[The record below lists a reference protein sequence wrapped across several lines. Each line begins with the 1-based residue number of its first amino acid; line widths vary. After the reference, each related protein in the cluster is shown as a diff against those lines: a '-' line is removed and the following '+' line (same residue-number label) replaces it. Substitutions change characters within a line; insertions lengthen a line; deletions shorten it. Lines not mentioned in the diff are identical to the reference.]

1 MFWTI
6 ISEEKNL
13 SPINA
18 SISEKS
24 SKMALI
30 EAKQPIIGIFWLNF
44 LLVKFDQL
52 FDSISTIHIDLNLFL
67 N

>member
-6 ISEEKNL
+6 FSEEKNI

-24 SKMALI
+24 SKMELI
-30 EAKQPIIGIFWLNF
+30 EPKPTNYWNLLAQFLTCEIGLIIQ
-44 LLVKFDQL
+44 FD
-52 FDSISTIHIDLNLFL
+52 
-67 N
+67 

>member
-6 ISEEKNL
+6 FSEKENL

-24 SKMALI
+24 SKKALI
-30 EAKQPIIGIFWLNF
+30 KPKMAHYWDFLSQFFTADICLN
-44 LLVKFDQL
+44 
-52 FDSISTIHIDLNLFL
+52 I
-67 N
+67 

>member
-6 ISEEKNL
+6 FSEEKNL

-24 SKMALI
+24 SNKALI
-30 EAKQPIIGIFWLNF
+30 EPKTLFNGQLVPFSDHFFPAKIL
-44 LLVKFDQL
+44 
-52 FDSISTIHIDLNLFL
+52 SIN
-67 N
+67 